1 MIRAKL
7 QNILSRIGV
16 GKFQKVY
23 IEISDVCGCECSF
36 CPSPNIAKFGAMDLE
51 VYKSIL
57 SQIKGKTKAIC
68 LHLLGDPLA
77 NANLDLYLNLAL
89 DSNFNIDLVTTG
101 KYLKNHDFAMLCKA
115 HQISF
120 SLSAFLD
127 KNAKFKD
134 DYIDNLLEFCKF
146 KNTINSEIFINFRV
160 QKHMLNLDKFH
171 LIKDKFEQFF
181 GVKINYQNNRFRLG
195 YKTFLNFKEYFE
207 WREPNSQNIQKYCH
221 GLSSQI
227 GFKSSGVV
235 VPCCIDANADIKLG
249 DIKKQSLDEV
259 LNSAKA
265 VAIVDGFKQ
274 GKAIEELCKKCEYRA
289 VLD

>member
-1 MIRAKL
+1 M
-7 QNILSRIGV
+7 

-77 NANLDLYLNLAL
+77 NANLDIYLNLAF

-146 KNTINSEIFINFRV
+146 KNAINSEIFINFRV

-181 GVKINYQNNRFRLG
+181 GVKIDYQNNRFRLG
-195 YKTFLNFKEYFE
+195 YKIFLNFKEYFE

-227 GFKSSGVV
+227 GIKSSGVV
-235 VPCCIDANADIKLG
+235 VPCCIDARADINLG
-249 DIKKQSLDEV
+249 SLKEQN
-259 LNSAKA
+259 LATIINSSKSKA
-265 VAIVDGFKQ
+265 IIDGFRQ
-274 GKAIEELCKKCEYRA
+274 GKAVENLCQKCEYRA

>member
-1 MIRAKL
+1 M
-7 QNILSRIGV
+7 

-146 KNTINSEIFINFRV
+146 KNAINSEIFINFRV

-181 GVKINYQNNRFRLG
+181 GVKIDYQNNRFRLG
-195 YKTFLNFKEYFE
+195 YKIFLNFKEYFE

-259 LNSAKA
+259 LNSAR
-265 VAIVDGFKQ
+265 FH
-274 GKAIEELCKKCEYRA
+274 RA
-289 VLD
+289 

>member
-1 MIRAKL
+1 M
-7 QNILSRIGV
+7 

-68 LHLLGDPLA
+68 LHILGDPLA

-127 KNAKFKD
+127 KNAKFKN

-146 KNTINSEIFINFRV
+146 KNAINSEIFINFRV

-181 GVKINYQNNRFRLG
+181 GVKIDYQNNRFRLG
-195 YKTFLNFKEYFE
+195 YKIFLNFKEYFE
-207 WREPNSQNIQKYCH
+207 WKIPNSQNPQRYCH
-221 GLSSQI
+221 GLISQI
-227 GFKSSGVV
+227 GIKSSGVV
-235 VPCCIDANADIKLG
+235 VPCCIDANADINLG